1 MNGAATRE
9 FSVRDAH
16 VRVINQRNLL
26 RIDWIMPVFVLALAV
41 IGWVTLYSASRS
53 GQDDYY
59 QRQILFFFMGIT
71 LTLLVV
77 IIDYRFLIWLAP
89 LLYLVMVG
97 MLLAVEFYGSVG
109 GGSTRWL
116 RLGTINL
123 QPSELSKVVMIYS
136 LTWYLTLVGDR
147 IRKLRWFLLTF
158 VIVALPMGLILK
170 QPNIG
175 TAAALVPLIFA
186 MLFIAGCR
194 WWHGFVLILLG
205 LSVVPVIWMQMQHFD
220 PGWDHERRAEHDA
233 DLAVYE
239 LKYYQKERIYTFLN
253 PELEPRGSAWQTI
266 QSMITVG
273 SGGLTGKGFLQG
285 TQTRL
290 NYVPEHHTDFIFSLY
305 AEERGFFGVAVVLGL
320 YVAFLL
326 RGLQFARD
334 CPEMHGTLLA
344 TGAVVILAFHIFVN
358 IAITV
363 GMLPVTGIP
372 LPFLSYGGSFY
383 LTTMLLVGILLNVPM
398 RRRTFIYE

>member
-1 MNGAATRE
+1 MSGAATRE

-26 RIDWIMPVFVLALAV
+26 RIDWILPVFVLALAI
-41 IGWVTLYSASRS
+41 IGWITLYSASRS

-71 LTLLVV
+71 LALLVV

-97 MLLAVEFYGSVG
+97 MLLAVEFYGSVA
-109 GGSTRWL
+109 GGSARWL
-116 RLGTINL
+116 RLGTINF
-123 QPSELSKVVMIYS
+123 QPSELSKVVMIYT

-158 VIVALPMGLILK
+158 VIVAVPMGLILK

-175 TAAALVPLIFA
+175 TAAALGPLVFA

-194 WWHGFVLILLG
+194 WWHGLMLILLG
-205 LSVVPVIWMQMQHFD
+205 LCVVPVIWLQMQDFD
-220 PGWDHERRAEHDA
+220 PGWDRDQRAAHDA
-233 DLAVYE
+233 DLAAYE

-253 PELEPRGSAWQTI
+253 PELDPRGSAWQTI

-273 SGGLTGKGFLQG
+273 SGGLSGKGFLQG